1 MSSLFLRDFVGVPA
15 VGDTIT
21 LEGAEAKHAVTV
33 NRIRVGE
40 ELFLGDGAGLLI
52 GARVTVS
59 TPGLLEAEALSV
71 EVHPLPTPE
80 LFLVQALAKGDRDE
94 MAVQAATELGVSG
107 VYPWAAERSIS
118 RWDAQKKVKGRARWA
133 TIAREATKQSIRPH
147 LAHVHDLLDLA
158 GVAALAADHDVL
170 VLDPTAPVALT
181 SHMAARETDD
191 TRPIVLVVGPEG
203 GISSREL
210 DVLEQAGAHRVV
222 LGTTILRTSTAGPAA
237 LAVITAALG
246 RW

>member
-33 NRIRVGE
+33 NRTRVGE
-40 ELFLGDGAGLLI
+40 EIFLGDGAGLLI

-80 LFLVQALAKGDRDE
+80 LILVQALAKGDRDE

-118 RWDAQKKVKGRARWA
+118 RWDAQKKIKGRARWA

-170 VLDPTAPVALT
+170 VLDPTAPIALT
-181 SHMAARETDD
+181 AHMAAREATG

-203 GISSREL
+203 GISAREL
-210 DVLEQAGAHRVV
+210 DALEQAGAHRVV